1 MKDLRTAFDG
11 CKRKLPA
18 TYRWRSFRRTFRQVH
33 RPLVVYDYGND
44 FKLCATQT
52 AEMHRRGLNCTSTT
66 TTNETETIITK
77 TAHRNFGTALKHS
90 EAQSVQFIRSKNPS
104 PGSLQHCN
112 LHTAVLQPLCTA
124 AWPGACYD
132 HPTRSSRIERELC
145 APKMRQYRS
154 NPSAQLLDMVGHGML
169 DCFVSVDG
177 TTNSTAIGLPFPR
190 AQLIFPPSGK
200 VCHLVF
206 FSLGFVSAML
216 KLNPQKPFRGLLFE
230 RNDLFSMEKRALQV
244 PKLEGGCV

>member
-1 MKDLRTAFDG
+1 M
-11 CKRKLPA
+11 PA

-33 RPLVVYDYGND
+33 RPPAVYDYGND

-52 AEMHRRGLNCTSTT
+52 AEMHRRGLNCT

-112 LHTAVLQPLCTA
+112 LHTAVLQPMCTA

-177 TTNSTAIGLPFPR
+177 TTNSTATGLPFSASP
-190 AQLIFPPSGK
+190 ANFSPVGK
-200 VCHLVF
+200 GLPLVLCFFF
-206 FSLGFVSAML
+206 FSSA
-216 KLNPQKPFRGLLFE
+216 PWP
-230 RNDLFSMEKRALQV
+230 V
-244 PKLEGGCV
+244 V

>member
-1 MKDLRTAFDG
+1 
-11 CKRKLPA
+11 
-18 TYRWRSFRRTFRQVH
+18 
-33 RPLVVYDYGND
+33 
-44 FKLCATQT
+44 
-52 AEMHRRGLNCTSTT
+52 MHRRGLNCT

-90 EAQSVQFIRSKNPS
+90 EAQSVQFIRSKYPS

-112 LHTAVLQPLCTA
+112 LHTAVLQPMCTA

-177 TTNSTAIGLPFPR
+177 TTNSTATGLPFSASP
-190 AQLIFPPSGK
+190 ANFSPVGK
-200 VCHLVF
+200 GLPLVLCFF
-206 FSLGFVSAML
+206 FSAVL
-216 KLNPQKPFRGLLFE
+216 RGPLFE

-244 PKLEGGCV
+244 PKLEGGSVLRASERGMVCKPKSMVYRGGKLERIC